1 MFWILFRRMVI
12 ARLKAGKNGMPFSKN
27 SRSVPFYL
35 VTVLIFTI
43 HHMPRSKKYKKSF
56 IQ

>member
-12 ARLKAGKNGMPFSKN
+12 ARLKAGKIGMPFGKN
-27 SRSVPFYL
+27 SRSVPFYR
-35 VTVLIFTI
+35 VTVLIFTF
-43 HHMPRSKKYKKSF
+43 HHMPHSKKYKNSF